1 MAEQY
6 SKKELKLMIKTRTVP
21 VDAPS
26 WVFQKIDKIRLEQ
39 IRNAPTNEEI
49 MDEMMEENARRYII
63 VKRPTWMNRFR
74 KVLLRGGTSKFGS
87 FVRQM
92 FQ

>member
-1 MAEQY
+1 M
-6 SKKELKLMIKTRTVP
+6 LKTRSCF

-26 WVFQKIDKIRLEQ
+26 WLQQKIDKIRQEQ

-49 MDEMMEENARRYII
+49 IDEMMEEDARLYMP
-63 VKRPTWMNRFR
+63 VKRPTWMRRFR
-74 KVLLRGGTSKFGS
+74 KVLLRGGTSKFGN
-87 FVRQM
+87 FVRQI